1 MEDIKKIQEFFSKP
15 LEEISTDNVAMK
27 QQYLLTEPVQIAY
40 TDSFGTGM
48 TGAAGVLHRANVGY
62 FIGEEDAYI
71 IVLPGGT
78 FYVSEDG
85 EVAMKIYPIRD
96 QSDEFGAALTKTPF
110 APKYEDW
117 KDSLRKAPVKEA
129 DLNDPVAMKM
139 RANKNKAN
147 QSKPDFGKEYG
158 DAVKKAYSGN
168 NNDTKLRFLKKERA
182 QLMRDMEQ
190 EAEPEGGPI
199 ADEYGSKLN
208 RIDKAIAKLEGRK
221 EMDYDTAVGKVSEAK
236 VEFYQKGKKT
246 FEKEFDTEE
255 EANIFKAKAF
265 DMADTSAVELKE
277 YTGNIS
283 MPKFVKDKNNPNFLN
298 VYIKYDTGAGAT
310 MALGRETGS
319 GQDRRNNAAEAMK
332 LANDVV
338 LDLEAEYNIE
348 DIDITDQENGIIN
361 IFAVSDDFVDMNPN
375 MLGEASKGAIL
386 KQAKL
391 SSAEYQKVKKLKDF
405 NKDNYKWNPSE
416 GLYIK
421 LNEATPADDGIAAAG
436 GGTPADQGKAA
447 AKTEGTSKYRKG
459 YSNQKGF
466 SPQLVSPENPR
477 GETDGL
483 TTDTMNKILMKVIGD
498 LDELKQLGEG
508 MIEEKLCKKGQA
520 YRKKRMAAGEKS
532 SAYLNGRAVKVCK
545 GQMKG

>member
-1 MEDIKKIQEFFSKP
+1 MKDIKKIQEFFSKP
-15 LEEISTDNVAMK
+15 LEENIAKAFDLQKGLNGMSYDVKVKYLDDFGEDVYEIYSQTPLDSDDIFFDAKKLGFPNVRIFDNM
-27 QQYLLTEPVQIAY
+27 
-40 TDSFGTGM
+40 
-48 TGAAGVLHRANVGY
+48 N
-62 FIGEEDAYI
+62 
-71 IVLPGGT
+71 
-78 FYVSEDG
+78 
-85 EVAMKIYPIRD
+85 
-96 QSDEFGAALTKTPF
+96 
-110 APKYEDW
+110 
-117 KDSLRKAPVKEA
+117 EA

-139 RANKNKAN
+139 RTAKSKLAKMRKAN
-147 QSKPDFGKEYG
+147 AG
-158 DAVKKAYSGN
+158 DDGNDHIFRDAAKLATLKKAR
-168 NNDTKLRFLKKERA
+168 K

-221 EMDYDTAVGKVSEAK
+221 EMDYDTAVGKISEA
-236 VEFYQKGKKT
+236 
-246 FEKEFDTEE
+246 
-255 EANIFKAKAF
+255 
-265 DMADTSAVELKE
+265 
-277 YTGNIS
+277 NIS

-332 LANDVV
+332 LANDVAR
-338 LDLEAEYNIE
+338 DLEAEYNIE

-375 MLGEASKGAIL
+375 MLGENKML

-436 GGTPADQGKAA
+436 GGTPADQGRAA
-447 AKTEGTSKYRKG
+447 DK
-459 YSNQKGF
+459 
-466 SPQLVSPENPR
+466 
-477 GETDGL
+477 TDGL
-483 TTDTMNKILMKVIGD
+483 TTKSMNRILMNVIKD
-498 LDELKQLGEG
+498 LKEGEPG
-508 MIEEKLCKKGQA
+508 LWDNIRAKRARGEKPSSKNSKA
-520 YRKKRMAAGEKS
+520 YKSAVAAGKRINKEK
-532 SAYLNGRAVKVCK
+532 
-545 GQMKG
+545 

>member
-1 MEDIKKIQEFFSKP
+1 MKDIKKIQEFFSKS
-15 LEEISTDNVAMK
+15 LEENTAKAFDLQKGLNGMSYDVKVKYLDDFGEDVYEIYSQTPLDSDDIFFDAKKLGFPNVRIFDNM
-27 QQYLLTEPVQIAY
+27 
-40 TDSFGTGM
+40 
-48 TGAAGVLHRANVGY
+48 N
-62 FIGEEDAYI
+62 
-71 IVLPGGT
+71 
-78 FYVSEDG
+78 
-85 EVAMKIYPIRD
+85 
-96 QSDEFGAALTKTPF
+96 
-110 APKYEDW
+110 
-117 KDSLRKAPVKEA
+117 EA

-139 RANKNKAN
+139 RTSKSKLAKMRKAN
-147 QSKPDFGKEYG
+147 AG
-158 DAVKKAYSGN
+158 DDGNDPIFRDAAKLATLKKAR
-168 NNDTKLRFLKKERA
+168 K

-221 EMDYDTAVGKVSEAK
+221 EMDYDTAVGKISE
-236 VEFYQKGKKT
+236 V
-246 FEKEFDTEE
+246 
-255 EANIFKAKAF
+255 
-265 DMADTSAVELKE
+265 
-277 YTGNIS
+277 NIS

-375 MLGEASKGAIL
+375 MLGENKML

-436 GGTPADQGKAA
+436 GGTPADQGRAA
-447 AKTEGTSKYRKG
+447 DK
-459 YSNQKGF
+459 
-466 SPQLVSPENPR
+466 
-477 GETDGL
+477 TDGL
-483 TTDTMNKILMKVIGD
+483 TTKSMNRILMNVIKD
-498 LDELKQLGEG
+498 LKEGEPG
-508 MIEEKLCKKGQA
+508 LWDNIRAKKARGEKPSSKNSKA
-520 YRKKRMAAGEKS
+520 YKSAVAAGKRINKEK
-532 SAYLNGRAVKVCK
+532 
-545 GQMKG
+545 